1 MILDED
7 IVEKEEAIDARH
19 VLIGLFKSPL
29 QVFGE
34 LRENAI
40 PNGAI
45 ASLLV
50 LFFGFNWM
58 TILVDGFYSPSTTFE
73 FLIHQS
79 IMMLGVFSLW
89 YAPVIFLL
97 WLVGRIFGSSVR
109 LKRFLKLAFLCL
121 IPLLLGGLFQ
131 NMLQYILVLKGGF
144 EFWSDVLYPGKKS
157 ILMIVGLVYSLFLLI
172 AMVKEIQVFTWA
184 KAFLNMLLTAI
195 VLLLVYLVYTQKL
208 WWVLFGGLD

>member
-58 TILVDGFYSPSTTFE
+58 TILVDGF
-73 FLIHQS
+73 
-79 IMMLGVFSLW
+79 
-89 YAPVIFLL
+89 
-97 WLVGRIFGSSVR
+97 
-109 LKRFLKLAFLCL
+109 
-121 IPLLLGGLFQ
+121 
-131 NMLQYILVLKGGF
+131 
-144 EFWSDVLYPGKKS
+144 
-157 ILMIVGLVYSLFLLI
+157 
-172 AMVKEIQVFTWA
+172 
-184 KAFLNMLLTAI
+184 
-195 VLLLVYLVYTQKL
+195 
-208 WWVLFGGLD
+208 